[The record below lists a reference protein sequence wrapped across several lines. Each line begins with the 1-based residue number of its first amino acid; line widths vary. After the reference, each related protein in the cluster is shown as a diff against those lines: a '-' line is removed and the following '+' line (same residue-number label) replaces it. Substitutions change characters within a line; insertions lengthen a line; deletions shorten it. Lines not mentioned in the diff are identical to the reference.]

1 MSVHLHIER
10 LLVDGDAIDHR
21 RAAYW
26 QRALEQSLAALIAE
40 PAVSARL
47 RGLSTLEVHTVAASR
62 GTAQA
67 RASTPA
73 TPARLAERIVGNVL
87 SLGTRNAS
95 LAGSRGKP

>member
-21 RAAYW
+21 NAAHW

-47 RGLSTLEVHTVAASR
+47 RGLSTLQVDTLSAPR
-62 GTAQA
+62 GTPQA
-67 RASTPA
+67 RAGTPA
-73 TPARLAERIVGNVL
+73 TPVRLAERIVGNVL
-87 SLGTRNAS
+87 ALGTRGAS
-95 LAGSRGKP
+95 LTGSRGRS